1 VTVADAPGGGKT
13 QTACDGH
20 FHAVAAD
27 LRLPTRELRRAIP
40 ETWAGFGDMH
50 QSAVAEGALPARVK
64 ELMALVVAVTKHC
77 EGCIAYHA
85 RAAARAGA
93 TEEETAEA
101 LGVALLMEGG
111 PASVWAPRAFEAFR
125 EFQRV
130 A

>member
-1 VTVADAPGGGKT
+1 MTADLTALDNTQVT
-13 QTACDGH
+13 CDGH
-20 FHAVAAD
+20 FHDVAAD
-27 LRLPTRELRRAIP
+27 LRLPTRELRKAIP
-40 ETWAGFGDMH
+40 LTWAGFGEMH
-50 QSAVAEGALPARVK
+50 QSAVADGALPARVK

-93 TEEETAEA
+93 SEDEVAEA

-125 EFQRV
+125 EFQQ
-130 A
+130 AN